1 MNKLTSIRIKQ
12 NDGTY
17 SDDIPIQVLAENVSW
32 ILGSSISLSLLDI
45 LGDVKYTTKGSIQH
59 QLDTFS
65 LDEVENARVGA
76 DDTQYQNL
84 KARLDGEYEDLQN
97 AIAAVATNLQTETG
111 TRSNADTAIRTDLS
125 SETTAR
131 INGDNLLSSQIIA
144 ETNARVNAD
153 AVLQNNINVEKARIN
168 QIASLPSGSTSGDAE
183 LQDIRIGA
191 DGTTYA
197 TAGTAVRSQVTDLKN
212 AIDSPAQKH
221 LQKAVENA
229 VGVGYPANNPDSN
242 IYFADE
248 DGNIGVILRE
258 GFDSAN
264 AGNAGNSSL
273 LGKKFSILGDSIS
286 TYNGYIPAGY
296 ATYYP
301 RGDIDN
307 VNKTW
312 WKKLSDFSGMS
323 MLKNASWSG
332 STVSGDMSITTGFV
346 GCSDARINELKDG
359 TTIPDIIICYI
370 STNDWAVGVD
380 VGSFDSK
387 EEIPSETVISNISD
401 AYALML
407 YKIRM
412 TYPNA
417 DVYCITSLEGR
428 RTNGDTSYPII
439 NSKGQTIHEVNHAI
453 TEIAHVFGAK
463 IIDLQTCGIHYW
475 NVSNFTVDGTL
486 HPNNAGSS
494 IIAKTIYNKL
504 MNDYQYRG

>member
-1 MNKLTSIRIKQ
+1 M
-12 NDGTY
+12 
-17 SDDIPIQVLAENVSW
+17 
-32 ILGSSISLSLLDI
+32 
-45 LGDVKYTTKGSIQH
+45 
-59 QLDTFS
+59 
-65 LDEVENARVGA
+65 
-76 DDTQYQNL
+76 
-84 KARLDGEYEDLQN
+84 
-97 AIAAVATNLQTETG
+97 QTETG
-111 TRSNADTAIRTDLS
+111 ARSNADTAIRSDLS
-125 SETTAR
+125 SEITAR
-131 INGDNLLSSQIIA
+131 IDGDNLLSSQITT
-144 ETNARVNAD
+144 EVNARKVAISTEANARANAD
-153 AVLQNNINVEKARIN
+153 AVLQNNIDVEKARIN

-248 DGNIGVILRE
+248 DGNIGIILRQ

-264 AGNAGNSSL
+264 IGGNSSL

-301 RGDIDN
+301 KGDIDN

-323 MLKNASWSG
+323 ILKNASWSG
-332 STVSGDMSITTGFV
+332 STVSGDTSITTGFV

-359 TTIPDIIICYI
+359 TTLPDIIICYI

-387 EEIPSETVISNISD
+387 EEIPSATVISNISD

-407 YKIRM
+407 YKIRT

-428 RTNGDTSYPII
+428 RTNGDASYPII
-439 NSKGQTIHEVNHAI
+439 NSKEQTIHEVNHAI